1 MNANLPTRLL
11 THVLTYLSVPGKICF
26 LFLISGQLLAATILQ
41 GVVVRERENGSP
53 VAGVV
58 VRADGANPVTSGPD
72 GRFRL
77 VFPQREPGQEVSI
90 KVHYTGWVVVNQV
103 LLERHVLD
111 ANNSPFHIVLCKQ
124 GEFDK
129 WANIFYRS
137 MIDRI
142 VLQEFQKRVAELDQ
156 RPQLTEPE
164 RTLLLQEKLKLMQQK
179 NQAQTQTDD
188 LLHQLIEH
196 RPKNERG
203 SFSDAKRLFLAG
215 KLDLALKR
223 LNEDKLEHES
233 KLLQNKSEQAAQAWL
248 LRAKLLTLRFDLV
261 GTERAYDKA
270 VQVASGSF
278 DAWFQYAVFHQ
289 HQNHYSEADRGYQ
302 RALPIAREA
311 GNLVNVAAV
320 RNNLGNL
327 YRDESRTAQAREAY
341 EEALTIYRALGK
353 IKPDVYLP
361 YVATLLNNI
370 GILNSTENHKAEA
383 HRAYA
388 EALSIDRVLA
398 QKKPEQYL
406 GVVASTL
413 NNLGI
418 LHSDE
423 SRHKEARHAY
433 DEALSINRRMALVRP
448 ETYLPA
454 VAVTLNNLGNLHSD
468 ENQNQDARG
477 AYDEALAIY
486 RKLARQNPDVYLP
499 DIATT
504 LNNLGIL
511 YREKQEVN
519 LAEAAYDEALR
530 IRRKLA
536 ERNPNVYLPTVAEI
550 LNNVGSLHSTKN
562 RPEDARQAYD
572 EALSIYRRFA
582 VVAPATYTPV
592 LRRVEYNLSLL
603 PNNEKMD

>member
-1 MNANLPTRLL
+1 MRSRYEYLA
-11 THVLTYLSVPGKICF
+11 THWPRFGLICF
-26 LFLISGQLLAATILQ
+26 LCLLAGQVQAAVTLQ
-41 GVVVRERENGSP
+41 GVVVRERENGLP

-58 VRADGANPVTSGPD
+58 VRADGANSVISGPD

-77 VFPQREPGQEVSI
+77 VFPQREMGQEVSI
-90 KVHYTGWVVVNQV
+90 KVNYSGWVAVNQV
-103 LLERHVLD
+103 VLERHILD
-111 ANNSPFHIVLCKQ
+111 VNSISLRIVLCKQ
-124 GEFDK
+124 AEFEK
-129 WANIFYRS
+129 WANVFYRAT
-137 MIDRI
+137 IDRI

-164 RTLLLQEKLKLMQQK
+164 RALLLQEKLQLMHQK
-179 NQAQTQTDD
+179 NQAQTQTDE
-188 LLHQLIEH
+188 LLQQLITY
-196 RPKNERG
+196 RPKNESS

-215 KLDLALKR
+215 KLDQALKR
-223 LNEDKLEHES
+223 LNEDKLERET
-233 KLLQNKSEQAAQAWL
+233 KTLLNKSEQAGQAWL
-248 LRAKLLTLRFDLV
+248 LRAKLLTLHFDLT
-261 GTERAYDKA
+261 GAARAYDRA
-270 VQVASGSF
+270 VQVAGTSF
-278 DAWFQYAVFHQ
+278 EAWFQYGVFHQ
-289 HQNHYSEADRGYQ
+289 YQNHYIEADRGYQ
-302 RALPIAREA
+302 RTLPIAREA

-320 RNNLGNL
+320 LNNLGNL
-327 YRDESRTAQAREAY
+327 YRDENRTTQARDAY

-361 YVATLLNNI
+361 YVATILNNI
-370 GILNSTENHKAEA
+370 GILDSTENHKAEA
-383 HRAYA
+383 HRAYD

-423 SRHKEARHAY
+423 SRRKEARHAY
-433 DEALSINRRMALVRP
+433 DEALSINRKMAMVRP

-468 ENQNQDARG
+468 ENQNQDARV

-511 YREKQEVN
+511 YREKQEMN
-519 LAEAAYDEALR
+519 AAGMAYDEALR

-550 LNNVGSLHSTKN
+550 LNNVGSLRSTEN
-562 RPEDARQAYD
+562 RTNEARQAYD
-572 EALSIYRRFA
+572 EALGIYRRFA
-582 VVAPATYTPV
+582 EVAPATYAPV

-603 PNNEKMD
+603 PNNEKSD